1 MAYELKRSKKII
13 EEIKLDNGTII
24 KAELNIHNIIM
35 EYTKAYNNMIRLEKK
50 LQDLTPENTDQLYEE
65 IGQTVIKL
73 MQIIFGN
80 QNTDILLK
88 YYENNYFEL
97 AENMQNFIINKIQPH
112 FNDYNKQKAIKKN
125 QYLGK

>member
-50 LQDLTPENTDQLYEE
+50 LLRVCKRKRGLRNDKDH
-65 IGQTVIKL
+65 QTVQYRYQYFYDGL
-73 MQIIFGN
+73 HP
-80 QNTDILLK
+80 TDDLAKVWLRQL
-88 YYENNYFEL
+88 L
-97 AENMQNFIINKIQPH
+97 AEDCHAEEDTEDHEDLAEDKEK
-112 FNDYNKQKAIKKN
+112 NDWDFKRYKHQD
-125 QYLGK
+125 